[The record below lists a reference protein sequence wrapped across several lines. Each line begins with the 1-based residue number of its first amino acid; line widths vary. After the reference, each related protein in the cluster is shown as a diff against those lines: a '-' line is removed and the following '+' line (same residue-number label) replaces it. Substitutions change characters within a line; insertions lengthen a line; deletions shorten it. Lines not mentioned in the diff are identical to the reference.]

1 MSRRLLPAL
10 TTAILVSSGMA
21 IAAQQAADTQKS
33 DAGAITVSGCIQ
45 KENDVLKKNPV
56 TANLGMSDEFVIT
69 HATLTK
75 DQAPAAE
82 PKSET
87 QPPPSASAETSGS
100 ASNFGKVF
108 RLTGPQEQDLKAFVG
123 QKVEIAGTFKNADD
137 AKAELGAV
145 GTSGRA
151 VPGEPTV
158 ENSPEITVTSVKP
171 VAGTCSPIG
180 K

>member
-10 TTAILVSSGMA
+10 TTAILVSGGIA

-33 DAGAITVSGCIQ
+33 EAGPITVSGCIQ
-45 KENDVLKKNPV
+45 KENSVLKKNPIS
-56 TANLGMSDEFVIT
+56 ANVGMSDEFVIT
-69 HATLTK
+69 NATLKK
-75 DQAPAAE
+75 DQAAAE
-82 PKSET
+82 PKSEAE
-87 QPPPSASAETSGS
+87 PPASAPVGTSGS

-108 RLTGPQEQDLKAFVG
+108 RLTGQQEQDLKAFVG
-123 QKVEIAGTFKNADD
+123 QRVEIAGTFKNDDD

-158 ENSPEITVTSVKP
+158 ENTPEITVTSVKP

>member
-10 TTAILVSSGMA
+10 TTAMLVSGG
-21 IAAQQAADTQKS
+21 IVLAAQQAADTQKT

-45 KENDVLKKNPV
+45 SENSVLKKNPIS
-56 TANLGMSDEFVIT
+56 ANVGMSDEFVIT
-69 HATLTK
+69 NATLKK
-75 DQAPAAE
+75 DQAAAE
-82 PKSET
+82 PKSEAE
-87 QPPPSASAETSGS
+87 PPASAAVGTSGL
-100 ASNFGKVF
+100 ASNFGKVY
-108 RLTGPQEQDLKAFVG
+108 RLTGTQEQDLKSFVG
-123 QKVEIAGTFKNADD
+123 QRVEIAGTFKNDTD

-158 ENSPEITVTSVKP
+158 ENSPEITITSIKP
-171 VAGTCSPIG
+171 TTGTCSPI